1 MTGELY
7 CCAISKELGHP
18 FHFPGCLLYWP
29 RQVLRAALCK
39 ACELPY
45 PRVIFSSS
53 ACLPFVKLG
62 FIEWFYLHAAGSKG
76 PWPERWWY
84 KGDHSLAADA
94 HQHPSVIHSD
104 PYQIS
109 QQRDAWID
117 LQPVANTIECVCV
130 EEWLIRHYTDVSSAS
145 QVSEVDW
152 VLEFRYSLSLL
163 AASTVEP
170 DIILM
175 AVHCPKT
182 HVCVVNELWELRVL
196 PRRYSCPATINN
208 TLTSFEEQGQESTK
222 EKQRWGEGYE

>member
-76 PWPERWWY
+76 PWLERWWY

-117 LQPVANTIECVCV
+117 LQPVTNTIECVCV

-152 VLEFRYSLSLL
+152 VLEFRYSLYPFWQCQLWNL
-163 AASTVEP
+163 TLFLWLCTVLRP
-170 DIILM
+170 MSVWLM
-175 AVHCPKT
+175 
-182 HVCVVNELWELRVL
+182 
-196 PRRYSCPATINN
+196 
-208 TLTSFEEQGQESTK
+208 SFENCVYCLVGTVAL
-222 EKQRWGEGYE
+222 RL